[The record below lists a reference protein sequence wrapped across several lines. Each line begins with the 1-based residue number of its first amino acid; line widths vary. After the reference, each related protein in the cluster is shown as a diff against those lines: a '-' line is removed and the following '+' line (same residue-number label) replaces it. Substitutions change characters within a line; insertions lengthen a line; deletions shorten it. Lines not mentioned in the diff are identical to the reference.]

1 MSDKIL
7 IVDDDPLMRK
17 MLSAALKGSGYDV
30 TAVEDANKALQ
41 IIDVKPI
48 DLALLDIVMPDFD
61 GLELQQLLKKKRE
74 DLIFIM
80 MTGFP
85 KIETSVQAIKGGA
98 YDYITKPFS
107 IDEVRFSIKKA
118 LEYRN
123 TLKENS
129 QLKKQLNNKNNSV
142 ELIGDSPKIQEIFR
156 IVESVRDT
164 DCTVLIEGESGTGKE
179 VLARTIHNYSKR
191 SNKPFIA
198 INCGALPDN
207 LLESELFG
215 HEKGA
220 FTGAVTSKKGLFEA
234 GNGGTV
240 FLDEIA
246 ETSPSL
252 QVRLLRVLEERTCR
266 RIGST
271 KTIELDFRLL
281 AASNKKLLSE
291 VKQGKFREDL
301 YYRLNLISLTMPPL
315 RERKQDIPLF
325 VEHFVD
331 RFNNKHS
338 RMITGISN
346 EALEFL
352 KMHEFPGNVRELAN
366 IVERAVILSK
376 NKIIQKEL
384 MPILIGKNGKESKE
398 GIYKLDIAEKNH
410 IQKVLED
417 TNNQKSKAAELL
429 GVDRKTLYLKIKKY
443 GLI

>member
-7 IVDDDPLMRK
+7 IVDDDPLVRK

-30 TAVEDANKALQ
+30 TAVENANKALR

-107 IDEVRFSIKKA
+107 MDEVRFSIKKA

-123 TLKENS
+123 TLKENP
-129 QLKKQLNNKNNSV
+129 QLKKQLNNKNNSI

-234 GNGGTV
+234 GNGGAV

-266 RIGST
+266 RLGST

-331 RFNNKHS
+331 HFNNKHS

-410 IQKVLED
+410 IRKVLED

>member
-17 MLSAALKGSGYDV
+17 MLSATLKGSGYDV

-107 IDEVRFSIKKA
+107 MDEVRFSIKKA

-281 AASNKKLLSE
+281 AASNKKLLCE
-291 VKQGKFREDL
+291 IKQGKFREDL

-331 RFNNKHS
+331 HFNNKHS

>member
-30 TAVEDANKALQ
+30 TAVEDANKAVQ

-48 DLALLDIVMPDFD
+48 DLALLDIVMPDID

-107 IDEVRFSIKKA
+107 MDEVRFSVKKA

-123 TLKENS
+123 TLKEHS
-129 QLKKQLNNKNNSV
+129 QLKKQFNNKNNSI
-142 ELIGDSPKIQEIFR
+142 ELIGDSPKIQEVFR
-156 IVESVRDT
+156 IIESVRDT
-164 DCTVLIEGESGTGKE
+164 DCTILIEGESGTGKE

-266 RIGST
+266 KIGSI

-331 RFNNKHS
+331 HFNNKHS

-366 IVERAVILSK
+366 IIERAVILSK

-384 MPILIGKNGKESKE
+384 IPILIGKNGKESKE

-417 TNNQKSKAAELL
+417 TNNKKSKAAELL